1 MTETILQAETRREKK
16 RSSSSSSKM
25 AHANPGLTWTF
36 ISVPVED
43 DPNGR
48 LVFDTAVAPET
59 PRAADMLIKTR
70 TGSSDAP
77 SSLQV

>member
-1 MTETILQAETRREKK
+1 
-16 RSSSSSSKM
+16 M

-36 ISVPVED
+36 ISVPVGD

-48 LVFDTAVAPET
+48 AWLVFGTAVAPET
-59 PRAADMLIKTR
+59 PRAADMMIKTR